1 VYLIGIF
8 LRAAGEVGQA
18 ARWTREGTCWIEF
31 GQWRGFEELFGGAKT
46 LVDGRKD
53 GVG

>member
-8 LRAAGEVGQA
+8 LRAAGEVGRA
-18 ARWTREGTCWIEF
+18 ARWTREGACGIEF
-31 GQWRGFEELFGGAKT
+31 GQWRGFEELFVGATT